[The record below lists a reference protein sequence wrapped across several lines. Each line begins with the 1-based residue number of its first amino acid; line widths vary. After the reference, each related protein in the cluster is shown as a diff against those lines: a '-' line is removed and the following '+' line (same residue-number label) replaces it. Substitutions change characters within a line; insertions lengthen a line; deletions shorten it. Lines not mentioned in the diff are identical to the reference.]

1 MSQRTIADSIAARKG
16 DVCTAANPVRASYH
30 RPMPR
35 RPLPIHPRGPRRPAS
50 SRSREHLLACPRVAP
65 DWELG
70 ALRALMKPQTKGAI
84 LHRKAEQPWPA
95 DAAERVAAARR
106 LVRDRLGYDPHPH
119 FSPAGD
125 YHLVIEVPE
134 RELPHAM
141 AFAVVLS
148 EALP

>member
-1 MSQRTIADSIAARKG
+1 M
-16 DVCTAANPVRASYH
+16 
-30 RPMPR
+30 
-35 RPLPIHPRGPRRPAS
+35 
-50 SRSREHLLACPRVAP
+50 
-65 DWELG
+65 
-70 ALRALMKPQTKGAI
+70 RALMKPQTKGAI

-119 FSPAGD
+119 FPPAGD

-148 EALP
+148 EALPGVWLVLGRLYVRTGDSSAARAASS